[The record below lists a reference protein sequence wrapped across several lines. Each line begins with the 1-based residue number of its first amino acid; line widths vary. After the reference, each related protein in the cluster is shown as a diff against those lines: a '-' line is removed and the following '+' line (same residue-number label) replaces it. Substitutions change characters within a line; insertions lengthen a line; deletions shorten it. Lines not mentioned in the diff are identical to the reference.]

1 MASIFLDSFRTGKR
15 SEAPAEV
22 EVPWGRRIV
31 KELVIVRAKKRSAIP
46 VVRKFEKV
54 LIVSP
59 HANGYKIGE
68 NQCGHRQST

>member
-1 MASIFLDSFRTGKR
+1 MASIFLDSFRTGMR

-68 NQCGHRQST
+68 NQYGHREST

>member
-15 SEAPAEV
+15 SEALAVV
-22 EVPWGRRIV
+22 EVLWGRRIV
-31 KELVIVRAKKRSAIP
+31 KKLVIVRAKKRSAIP

-59 HANGYKIGE
+59 HTNGYKIGE
-68 NQCGHRQST
+68 NQCGHRETT

>member
-15 SEAPAEV
+15 SEAQAEV

-46 VVRKFEKV
+46 VVRKFKRV

-59 HANGYKIGE
+59 HAYGYKIGE
-68 NQCGHRQST
+68 NQRGDGKST